1 MGLTAAPPVVRA
13 QYPAAQSRTRVQPR
27 LSSALALLA
36 FGLIVP
42 AAGCSIILASTSSA
56 NWDLTA
62 FMYLVITVYS
72 GARLAMLATARE
84 ARFLGIAFFMF
95 TYVWLGFAAFA
106 QTVSQRFTFIQPSVN
121 AQVEAALIIFA
132 GILAYDAGQ
141 LARRYRQ
148 RGCDATIV
156 NATRRLDPRRVRIAG
171 WIVVLTSPLAIA
183 RLGGLD
189 ILFSNRNAA
198 DLALYPSGVANG
210 VALAPGEVFSG
221 TLIRDASTVV
231 AFVVLLAWICVL
243 RSHHESKQ
251 RWSSADVALLIGLI
265 VMNVALNSPFSNARF
280 WFGTVCIALVL
291 LVRFFNAVGGRLVF
305 VSVLLLSVVFVL
317 PVANYFRYAPGVV
330 PLFTGSV
337 QTLETLGDYDAAAE
351 VGATVDYVH
360 SAGFA
365 NGAQL
370 LGAAAFWVPR
380 QLWPGKPQDTG
391 LLLGYYY
398 GTATPNI
405 SAPLWAEG
413 YINFGWF
420 GALVGLFAVGY
431 GSEVLDRGWRL
442 SRPGTDFRYLVLL
455 VLTGYS
461 FILLRG
467 SLLQAMDRLTMM
479 AVLLWVLT
487 HRLRRRDQASS
498 SASTRST
505 AVGGRVRLASP
516 AATNDD

>member
-1 MGLTAAPPVVRA
+1 MGLTTAPPVVRA
-13 QYPAAQSRTRVQPR
+13 QYPAHGRAHAQPR
-27 LSSALALLA
+27 LSLALALLA
-36 FGLIVP
+36 FGLILP

-56 NWDLTA
+56 NWDYTA

-84 ARFLGIAFFMF
+84 ARYLGIAFFMF

-121 AQVEAALIIFA
+121 AQVEASLIIFA
-132 GILAYDAGQ
+132 GILAYDAGR

-148 RGCDATIV
+148 HGGDSTTVTAS
-156 NATRRLDPRRVRIAG
+156 RRLDQRRVRIAG
-171 WIVVLTSPLAIA
+171 WIVVLASPLAIA

-198 DLALYPSGVANG
+198 DTALYPSGVANG
-210 VALAPGEVFSG
+210 VALAPQEVLSG
-221 TLIRDASTVV
+221 TLIRDAATVV
-231 AFVVLLAWICVL
+231 AFVVLLAWISVL
-243 RSHHESKQ
+243 RSNHESQQ
-251 RWSSADVALLIGLI
+251 RWSSPDVALLIGLI
-265 VMNVALNSPFSNARF
+265 AMNVALNSPFSNARF

-291 LVRFFNAVGGRLVF
+291 LVRFFTTVSGRVGF
-305 VSVLLLSVVFVL
+305 TAVLLLSVIFIL

-330 PLFTGSV
+330 PLFTGNV
-337 QTLETLGDYDAAAE
+337 QTLETVGDYDAAAE
-351 VGATVDYVH
+351 VGATVDYVR

-413 YINFGWF
+413 YINFGWL
-420 GALVGLFAVGY
+420 GVLAGLFAVGY

-442 SRPGTDFRYLVLL
+442 SRPGTDFRYLLLL

-479 AVLLWVLT
+479 VVLLWLLT
-487 HRLRRRDQASS
+487 HSLRNPHASS

-505 AVGGRVRLASP
+505 SAHGKGRLASP
-516 AATNDD
+516 VAANDWR